1 MNGLNSMSND
11 DLDLEDFNNEFKQA
25 MDLLKQE
32 EEDYWNS
39 LSTNDQL
46 KAFCAVVRRLVEG
59 DIKQRGT
66 YRYVLYQVFGFG
78 TDAYARAQ
86 NAGYLALH
94 NSIMS
99 YEEEEKYNA
108 LVDMFVEI
116 AKLTHD
122 HKVVDD
128 QAVVSAADLGQ
139 ALSKV
144 SPDWVN
150 TIKKEIKCVV

>member
-59 DIKQRGT
+59 DIKLRGS

-108 LVDMFVEI
+108 LLDMFVEI

-122 HKVVDD
+122 HKVIDD
-128 QAVVSAADLGQ
+128 QAVISAADLGQ

-144 SPDWVN
+144 TPDWIESLK
-150 TIKKEIKCVV
+150 TIRVKAT